1 MGVPMVSAARQAP
14 RPPADH
20 AAGVGAS
27 GLSRLAARV
36 LVTAVLVY
44 LFAPVL
50 VTVLFSFTTSPRL
63 SLPIE
68 GLTLDWYR
76 RAFADPLFTTAL
88 ANSMLLALVT
98 AVVSVG
104 LGVPFA
110 YGLARLQ
117 GRTRGRLLTI
127 SLLPAA
133 VPALVMG
140 IALAVFFTAIHR
152 QPGLPNA
159 AIGHILVALP
169 FVILTLNARLE
180 TFDFSVT
187 EAARDLGASPYRT
200 FRDITLPLIRP
211 SVMGAALL
219 AMALSIDEFV
229 VTWFTI
235 GNQQSLPVLIWGLL
249 RRGIDPTVNALA
261 TVVLASLVALVVVS
275 GLLSRRRA

>member
-1 MGVPMVSAARQAP
+1 MGDPLVSVLGRVSGPSRDDAA
-14 RPPADH
+14 
-20 AAGVGAS
+20 AAGAS
-27 GLSRLAARV
+27 GVSRLAARV
-36 LVTAVLVY
+36 FVAAVLVY

-76 RAFADPLFTTAL
+76 KAFADPLFTTAL
-88 ANSMLLALVT
+88 VNSIALALVT
-98 AVVSVG
+98 AVVSVC
-104 LGVPFA
+104 LGVTFA
-110 YGLARLQ
+110 FGLARV
-117 GRTRGRLLTI
+117 RDRVRGPLLTI

-159 AIGHILVALP
+159 AIGHILIALP

-187 EAARDLGASPYRT
+187 EAARDLGASPFRT
-200 FRDITLPLIRP
+200 FRDITFPLIRP
-211 SVMGAALL
+211 SVIGAALL

-261 TVVLASLVALVVVS
+261 TVVLSSLVALVVVS
-275 GLLSRRRA
+275 GLMSRRRA